1 MRITI
6 VISSLSQGGAERVV
20 KNISDGF
27 LQKGLSVEVVT
38 LTPLKKDFY
47 TLRDGVARHDL
58 GEVKP
63 SRSKLDSVLN
73 NFILLYR
80 LRRSL
85 KKSRPDILLSFMPR
99 ANIYSIMASFFL
111 NTPIVISERNNPEKN
126 EPVFLWRCLR
136 RFFYPYASHI
146 VSLCQGVDAHFNYMP
161 SKKRSIINPSLS
173 ESFPF
178 CDNPGQGGK
187 SKTVVAMG
195 RLVPQKGFDL
205 LIEAFYEISLKNP
218 GWCLEIYGEGSEK
231 DKLIAMIAE
240 LEMEERVLL
249 KGLTDQPYEML
260 KEASIFVFSSR
271 WEGFGNAL
279 VEAMGCGVPVISYDC
294 DYGPREII
302 VDGSTGL
309 LAKASDVAD
318 LSEKIQE
325 IIDNPDLASKMAKLA
340 VEDVKDRFSHDV
352 VIDQWINLFVNV
364 SGSSVVSERNI

>member
-1 MRITI
+1 M
-6 VISSLSQGGAERVV
+6 
-20 KNISDGF
+20 
-27 LQKGLSVEVVT
+27 
-38 LTPLKKDFY
+38 
-47 TLRDGVARHDL
+47 
-58 GEVKP
+58 
-63 SRSKLDSVLN
+63 
-73 NFILLYR
+73 
-80 LRRSL
+80 
-85 KKSRPDILLSFMPR
+85 
-99 ANIYSIMASFFL
+99 
-111 NTPIVISERNNPEKN
+111 
-126 EPVFLWRCLR
+126 
-136 RFFYPYASHI
+136 
-146 VSLCQGVDAHFNYMP
+146 
-161 SKKRSIINPSLS
+161 
-173 ESFPF
+173 
-178 CDNPGQGGK
+178 
-187 SKTVVAMG
+187 
-195 RLVPQKGFDL
+195 
-205 LIEAFYEISLKNP
+205 IEAFYEISLKNP